1 MSRVVIESEPSS
13 SSSAPYSTRGQ
24 HHQNA
29 IESSFH
35 KIAEAVDLLNE
46 GKFSDNTGRV
56 SSFSVLAQHDLS
68 DDEENSSDSD
78 VSSVSST
85 HEAYDKSGFDYRKS
99 KGLVEGLL
107 NTLKITD
114 RNSTM
119 NELNEWFLQQFRATG
134 KDMEDLDKLETE
146 HAIAEREVDDLN
158 SHVQHDI
165 DEREISAFR
174 VLNKFYGDL
183 NSAAEKQR
191 QLMAAKRLAVEKD
204 FSHDQEL
211 ETANKEMAAQLE
223 ASVIEL
229 RRQLNKR
236 ETDLL
241 NEINNGSTS
250 DTKRFSQ
257 EPKATDL
264 LQIIS
269 VQQDE
274 IATLTAKL
282 EGNEKRVEVMK
293 QALKRAARGGKKIQ
307 KPAKT
312 EDGEDVT
319 DEEDNPVEEVLRD
332 AQRRVREKK
341 MAEFMTARKDASG
354 QDIDEEQEIVTLRD
368 EIEEMISHLE
378 ELQAEWA
385 NLKKPGD
392 REKELEQNIKRVK
405 GEIDRLVA
413 SIASLETVAKDV
425 EGGTSES
432 SGAKLAE
439 EISKLE
445 ASNKELE
452 AAIVNQED
460 TLRQTQATLQL
471 MEAEKKTYLFHR
483 EETMRNKNRLIG
495 TGMDPQEAESMA
507 QKTREYQTSIS
518 HEQLSELQ
526 QLSMQ
531 EEQLTLELNMLEKQW
546 EDISRQ
552 NADDPSNV
560 ARASKDH
567 KPSVDRNVVL
577 NGTEEDNAILQLE
590 AENEQ
595 LFSQIEILT
604 KQLLGTELDAEE
616 TQALQQTPNESIVDP
631 ASNSLTIPKESTPD
645 AKKLAAIKKDD
656 PNSGKRSSIQ
666 VETAALQHRIQLI
679 ESRLEG
685 IQLENEELDKH
696 LEQLKHDKDKMETLF
711 KNMDAIKKGRKVV
724 TATGTLAEP
733 SKSSNVKP
741 PASGKAHESIQSA
754 SLREPPTA
762 DKDGKGPR
770 ISTTDDSS
778 IQETRAKL
786 AALTSGSMNALP
798 PSPTSAS
805 ASTSFFGNNTL
816 SADGGVAVSLD
827 TTKSVDRLS
836 VSKLPETHNS
846 SGNKNLSSSP
856 SNESSRQQKQGQEKQ
871 QSAVAA
877 EPKGKGKKGRSSS
890 KSPSASPSATHKKR
904 DKQNTSPKTSPKSTA
919 NATARSTAMTSTMSQ
934 SDDDLDLDES
944 SLTQVDADMRQDIVE
959 LMKLKKDNIRL
970 LDQVTLME
978 LKLKSMSSKKPTPAV
993 SKVGKT
999 GSSTANAG
1007 ATDTNDASGKP
1018 EVVSKAHELESHQ
1031 NDLKKMIKTKEREL
1045 NAWRQKW
1052 WMERRT
1058 AEQTRHVQPQ
1068 VQQGVDS
1075 TAQAAQESH
1084 QVNAAITNDNRAL
1097 PQQLAPGVVGKSNND
1112 ALSAKELAEQI
1123 RQLHF
1128 NYYKP
1133 QQQPQQ
1139 QQQQSR
1145 RDSTDNK
1152 DHGPIVIAS
1161 SKQVY
1166 QLDEGSHSGGGGTA
1180 SVAPGSPPSTAK
1192 LSLTGNQAR
1201 PNPPPTQLHSGSK
1214 TAFALAMEQARNKT
1228 ADSGSMPTSPFTTI
1242 SYGHSA
1248 AQPSSTITRNVSRG
1262 SLANIMGHYQGASTV
1277 AASGLGVQGF
1287 HTSSNSRQN
1296 SPKMET
1302 HHRNKSPPL
1311 GGVTPAMQFAQLRN
1325 SLSRG
1330 GARHTTASPE
1340 QLSQLAMTSVKS
1352 VNNKAYL
1359 YRSGSQ
1365 VYSNK

>member
-1 MSRVVIESEPSS
+1 
-13 SSSAPYSTRGQ
+13 
-24 HHQNA
+24 
-29 IESSFH
+29 
-35 KIAEAVDLLNE
+35 
-46 GKFSDNTGRV
+46 
-56 SSFSVLAQHDLS
+56 
-68 DDEENSSDSD
+68 
-78 VSSVSST
+78 
-85 HEAYDKSGFDYRKS
+85 
-99 KGLVEGLL
+99 
-107 NTLKITD
+107 
-114 RNSTM
+114 
-119 NELNEWFLQQFRATG
+119 
-134 KDMEDLDKLETE
+134 MEDLDKLETE

-204 FSHDQEL
+204 FSQDQEL
-211 ETANKEMAAQLE
+211 ESANKEMAAQLE

-241 NEINNGSTS
+241 NEINNGSTT

-293 QALKRAARGGKKIQ
+293 QALKRAVRGGKKIQ
-307 KPAKT
+307 KPAKS
-312 EDGEDVT
+312 EDGEDIS

-392 REKELEQNIKRVK
+392 REKELELNIKRVK

-452 AAIVNQED
+452 AAIVGQED

-495 TGMDPQEAESMA
+495 TGMDPQEAESLA

-560 ARASKDH
+560 GRASKDY

-604 KQLLGTELDAEE
+604 KQLLGTALDAEE
-616 TQALQQTPNESIVDP
+616 TQALQQTPNELIVDP
-631 ASNSLTIPKESTPD
+631 ASNSLTPIKESTPD
-645 AKKLAAIKKDD
+645 AKKLAAIKKDEA
-656 PNSGKRSSIQ
+656 NSGKRSSIQ

-733 SKSSNVKP
+733 TKSSHVKP
-741 PASGKAHESIQSA
+741 SAPGKAHEPIQTSTQ
-754 SLREPPTA
+754 REQPTA
-762 DKDGKGPR
+762 DKGMKGLR
-770 ISTTDDSS
+770 VSVTDDSS

-786 AALTSGSMNALP
+786 AALTSGSMNELP

-805 ASTSFFGNNTL
+805 ASTSFFSEKTRT
-816 SADGGVAVSLD
+816 ADAGGVAVAVAVSLD
-827 TTKSVDRLS
+827 TTKAVDRLS
-836 VSKLPETHNS
+836 VSKLPEAHHT
-846 SGNKNLSSSP
+846 SGNRNLSTSP
-856 SNESSRQQKQGQEKQ
+856 SNDSSRQHKQGQEK
-871 QSAVAA
+871 SPSGAVA
-877 EPKGKGKKGRSSS
+877 ETKGKGKKGRSAS
-890 KSPSASPSATHKKR
+890 KSPSASPSAPHKKR

-919 NATARSTAMTSTMSQ
+919 HATARSAAMTSTMSQ

-944 SLTQVDADMRQDIVE
+944 TLSQVDADMKQDIVE

-978 LKLKSMSSKKPTPAV
+978 LKLKSMSSKKPTPAA
-993 SKVGKT
+993 SKVVKSGA
-999 GSSTANAG
+999 STTNTG
-1007 ATDTNDASGKP
+1007 ATDANDASGKP
-1018 EVVSKAHELESHQ
+1018 EVVSKAHELEAHQ

-1068 VQQGVDS
+1068 VQQGVDA
-1075 TAQAAQESH
+1075 TAPAAQDSN
-1084 QVNAAITNDNRAL
+1084 QVNAPITNDNRAL
-1097 PQQLAPGVVGKSNND
+1097 HQQPAAAVGKSNTD

-1133 QQQPQQ
+1133 QQHHQ
-1139 QQQQSR
+1139 
-1145 RDSTDNK
+1145 DK
-1152 DHGPIVIAS
+1152 DHGPIVVAS

-1166 QLDEGSHSGGGGTA
+1166 QLDEGSGTGSGSGA
-1180 SVAPGSPPSTAK
+1180 PRVAPGSPPSTAK
-1192 LSLTGNQAR
+1192 LALTGNQAR
-1201 PNPPPTQLHSGSK
+1201 PNPPTQLHSGSK

-1228 ADSGSMPTSPFTTI
+1228 ADSGSMPASPFTTI
-1242 SYGHSA
+1242 SYGHSP

-1262 SLANIMGHYQGASTV
+1262 SLANMLGHYQPGA
-1277 AASGLGVQGF
+1277 AASSTAAAIGLGVQGF
-1287 HTSSNSRQN
+1287 HTTNSRQN

-1302 HHRNKSPPL
+1302 LHRNKSPPL

-1330 GARHTTASPE
+1330 GTRHTTASPE

-1352 VNNKAYL
+1352 VNSKAY
-1359 YRSGSQ
+1359 
-1365 VYSNK
+1365 